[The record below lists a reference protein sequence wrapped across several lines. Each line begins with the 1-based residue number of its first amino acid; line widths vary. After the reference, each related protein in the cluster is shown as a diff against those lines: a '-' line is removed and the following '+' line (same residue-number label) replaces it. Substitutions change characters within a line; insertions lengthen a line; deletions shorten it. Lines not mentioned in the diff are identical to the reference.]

1 MTKINNPF
9 IEFNTFLNSLKEQ
22 LRQVVVR
29 QIEERLEQDIDDWLH
44 RGSHERRQRVGQRQ
58 TGAACCRCGSQHA
71 RDFLRNGHRKRQ
83 LLTHYGVVDFWL
95 PRVVCACGGSVK
107 IPFSIIQPYQCLW
120 DDVMEQIS
128 RWAQLGVSLRQIQT
142 EIGEQLETQV
152 GLRKLNEIVHRVR
165 HPPAIELTSVPPIV
179 MLDAIW
185 ITLLQPTGEIKQDQS
200 GRQRPGKMGTKV
212 CLLVALGLY
221 PQSGRWGILDWTL
234 ATSENQSAWESL
246 LLPLEQRG
254 LHRQRGLELFIHDGA
269 KGVVAALDYLHP
281 HIPHQRCL
289 FHKLRNLWQAITPPV
304 DLISTER
311 RQFKQHLIQQV
322 LPIFSAQTLQRA
334 LVIRD
339 QLVLQWQT
347 EQPAFVA
354 TLLRDWHEMVAFF
367 RVLQRFPHWP
377 RRCLRTTSLLERV
390 NRMIRRLFRSAGA
403 YHSADGLLAAVT
415 RVLLPFRLI

>member
-22 LRQVVVR
+22 LQRVVVR
-29 QIEERLEQDIDDWLH
+29 RIEEQLEQDIDQWLH
-44 RGSHERRQRVGQRQ
+44 RRTHERRQGVGQRR
-58 TGAACCRCGSQHA
+58 TGAICCRCESQHA

-95 PRVVCACGGSVK
+95 PRVVCACGGSVR
-107 IPFSIIQPYQCLW
+107 IPFSIVQPYQRLW
-120 DDVMEQIS
+120 DDLLEQIG
-128 RWAQLGVSLRQIQT
+128 RWAQLGISLRQMQT

-152 GLRKLNEIVHRVR
+152 GLRKLNEIVHQVKC
-165 HPPAIELTSVPPIV
+165 PTAIELTSVPPVV

-185 ITLLQPTGEIKQDQS
+185 VSLLQPTGAVKTDQS
-200 GRQRPGKMGTKV
+200 GRQRSQKTGDNV
-212 CLLVALGLY
+212 CILVALGLY
-221 PQSGRWGILDWTL
+221 PQSGRWGILDWSL
-234 ATSENQSAWESL
+234 AESENQSAWESL

-254 LHRQRGLELFIHDGA
+254 LHRHRGVELFIHDGA
-269 KGVVAALDYLHP
+269 KGLIAALDYLHP

-289 FHKLRNLWQAITPPV
+289 FHKLRNLWQAITPTA
-304 DLISTER
+304 DLASTA
-311 RQFKQHLIQQV
+311 RQPFKQQLIRQV
-322 LPIFSAQTLQRA
+322 LPIFSADSLQHA
-334 LVIRD
+334 QAIRD
-339 QLVLQWQT
+339 QLVTQWQA
-347 EQPAFVA
+347 EQPVFVA
-354 TLLRDWHEMVAFF
+354 TLLRDWHETVAFF

-403 YHSADGLLAAVT
+403 YHSTDGLMAAVA